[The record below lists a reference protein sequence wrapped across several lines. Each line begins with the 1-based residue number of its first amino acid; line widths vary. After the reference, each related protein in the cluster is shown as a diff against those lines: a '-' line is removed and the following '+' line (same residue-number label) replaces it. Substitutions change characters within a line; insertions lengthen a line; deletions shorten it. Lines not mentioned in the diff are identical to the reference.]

1 MACHLTYACAAC
13 GWWVVGGGLAQE
25 ALQRQL
31 EAATTATNK
40 QASIA
45 AVAEET
51 AARTKEDLTAAR
63 IETQAVQSM
72 LTGKTCV
79 AGRVAFVVCAACG
92 GPAWLLSRWLTSAR
106 LHCAHGHCVQAGAG
120 EGAGAGGQVEGGA
133 RRHGCQGPGS
143 GRGCGTRGY
152 IVRVGGCRCRGGC
165 RNSQGRQGR
174 VGSLEGRAGRCHEL
188 TCVAFVR
195 ASSIAMPRA

>member
-1 MACHLTYACAAC
+1 MACHLTYA
-13 GWWVVGGGLAQE
+13 WVVGGGLGQE

-79 AGRVAFVVCAACG
+79 ADRLACCVRSGWWPCVVAVQVVDICMPSLRARPLRSG
-92 GPAWLLSRWLTSAR
+92 WSWRRRWHWWTS
-106 LHCAHGHCVQAGAG
+106 
-120 EGAGAGGQVEGGA
+120 
-133 RRHGCQGPGS
+133 
-143 GRGCGTRGY
+143 
-152 IVRVGGCRCRGGC
+152 
-165 RNSQGRQGR
+165 
-174 VGSLEGRAGRCHEL
+174 
-188 TCVAFVR
+188 
-195 ASSIAMPRA
+195 